1 MFVMKLWTRTS
12 ALALSLALIGGC
24 LTGCSQPRFTAPES
38 IDLTTVTDPYK
49 VISGLDG
56 NTVVATAGEIEITAQ
71 ELLYQITAVSDDLL
85 QYYSMYGLGDTLPWD
100 TETDDGTLADTVMN
114 RALETAALYALI
126 PQAAQSE
133 ALELTQEF
141 KDTLKTDMDNL
152 VQEMGSKEM
161 TDHYLW
167 YFPLTEEM
175 YTHLCHSEE
184 YNTMLK
190 ETHFGADT
198 DGYPTDDE
206 VMAYLENDE
215 QCYFFKH
222 ILLKVEETPVEGD
235 SSAADASAATSTQ
248 TTSNYDAQKA
258 LAEDLLRQLQES
270 SNPSALFD
278 QLMKEYTEDPGLY
291 TNPDGYMGS
300 AKDGSMIASAMVPV
314 VEEACLSME
323 EGEISGVLE
332 NQEGYHG
339 FHIVMRL
346 PLEKHV
352 DVNDYRTYYI
362 ADQMAKMQDQWLA
375 DNPLVT
381 NEVFDSID
389 PSVVYQSVG
398 VLRDAIIAE
407 AEAAYNQSGEDTSAA
422 DTSTA
427 P

>member
-1 MFVMKLWTRTS
+1 MKLWTRTG

-38 IDLTTVTDPYK
+38 IDLSTVTDPYN

-56 NTVVATAGEIEITAQ
+56 NTVVATAGETEITAQ
-71 ELLYQITAVSDDLL
+71 EMLYQITAVSDDLL
-85 QYYSMYGLGDTLPWD
+85 QYYSMYGLGDTLPWE
-100 TETDDGTLADTVMN
+100 TKTDDGTLADTVMN
-114 RALETAALYALI
+114 RALETAAIYALI
-126 PQAAQSE
+126 PQAAQAE
-133 ALELTQEF
+133 GLELTQEF
-141 KDTLKTDMDNL
+141 KDTLKADMDNL
-152 VQEMGSKEM
+152 AQEMGSEEM

-184 YNTMLK
+184 YNIMLK

-206 VMAYLENDE
+206 VMAYLEHDE

-235 SSAADASAATSTQ
+235 SSAADSSAADTSAVVQ
-248 TTSNYDAQKA
+248 TTSNYEAQKA

-278 QLMKEYTEDPGLY
+278 QLMKEYTEDPGLF

-300 AKDGSMIASAMVPV
+300 AKDGSMIASTMVPV
-314 VEEACLSME
+314 VEEACLSLE

-346 PLEKHV
+346 PLEEHV
-352 DVNDYRTYYI
+352 DVNDYRSYYI
-362 ADQMAKMQDQWLA
+362 ADQMAEMQDQWLE
-375 DNPLVT
+375 DHPVVT

-407 AEAAYNQSGEDTSAA
+407 AQAVHNQSGEDASAA

>member
-1 MFVMKLWTRTS
+1 
-12 ALALSLALIGGC
+12 
-24 LTGCSQPRFTAPES
+24 
-38 IDLTTVTDPYK
+38 
-49 VISGLDG
+49 
-56 NTVVATAGEIEITAQ
+56 
-71 ELLYQITAVSDDLL
+71 
-85 QYYSMYGLGDTLPWD
+85 
-100 TETDDGTLADTVMN
+100 
-114 RALETAALYALI
+114 
-126 PQAAQSE
+126 
-133 ALELTQEF
+133 
-141 KDTLKTDMDNL
+141 
-152 VQEMGSKEM
+152 
-161 TDHYLW
+161 
-167 YFPLTEEM
+167 
-175 YTHLCHSEE
+175 
-184 YNTMLK
+184 
-190 ETHFGADT
+190 
-198 DGYPTDDE
+198 
-206 VMAYLENDE
+206 
-215 QCYFFKH
+215 
-222 ILLKVEETPVEGD
+222 
-235 SSAADASAATSTQ
+235 
-248 TTSNYDAQKA
+248 
-258 LAEDLLRQLQES
+258 
-270 SNPSALFD
+270 
-278 QLMKEYTEDPGLY
+278 MKEYTEDPGLY

-407 AEAAYNQSGEDTSAA
+407 AEATYNQSGEDTSAA